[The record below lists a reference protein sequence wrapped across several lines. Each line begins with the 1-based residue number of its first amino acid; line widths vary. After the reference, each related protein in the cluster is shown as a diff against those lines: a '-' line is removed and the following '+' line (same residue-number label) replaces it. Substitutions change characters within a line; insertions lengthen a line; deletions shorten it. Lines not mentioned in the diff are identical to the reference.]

1 MIMPADPQVGQVYRA
16 ENVPPIAWEEV
27 TIQSVGVT
35 VDGPAG
41 RVTGAIVG
49 SELHMEGTRQEKIFA
64 PGYGEFSTGSL
75 ATNDL
80 EALALA
86 IPIDALSGPRPP
98 ELDALTASTAAIF
111 AAADAE
117 DWTSASAALE
127 TATAAW
133 EAYGAGQVPPRLR
146 TVMLDTIESLGDAV
160 GAATAEDARQEAIE
174 VARVAYDLRLRH
186 QPATE
191 IDRARFDL
199 WLAQV
204 LVDAEAGESGA
215 IRGDT
220 ATLELVWKR
229 IAHTFT
235 GAASA
240 EILAQL
246 GELRVAA
253 DGDELDLAASTAEG
267 LRAALAE
274 NGWR

>member
-1 MIMPADPQVGQVYRA
+1 
-16 ENVPPIAWEEV
+16 
-27 TIQSVGVT
+27 
-35 VDGPAG
+35 
-41 RVTGAIVG
+41 
-49 SELHMEGTRQEKIFA
+49 
-64 PGYGEFSTGSL
+64 
-75 ATNDL
+75 
-80 EALALA
+80 
-86 IPIDALSGPRPP
+86 
-98 ELDALTASTAAIF
+98 
-111 AAADAE
+111 
-117 DWTSASAALE
+117 
-127 TATAAW
+127 
-133 EAYGAGQVPPRLR
+133 
-146 TVMLDTIESLGDAV
+146 MLDTIESLGDAV
-160 GAATAEDARQEAIE
+160 GAETAEEARQEAIE

-229 IAHTFT
+229 IAHTFS

-253 DGDELDLAASTAEG
+253 DGDELDLAAITAEG
-267 LRAALAE
+267 LRAAFAE